1 MQASM
6 HADQNFATNGSATE
20 RPRPVSA
27 YVAGWVLLAT
37 SGLAYLGVVAA
48 RPDLMTAGRGEQVA
62 AAATT
67 GQTADL
73 AEQLASTKGW
83 LRDIENEL
91 GETRRQLSA
100 ERERN
105 AALAQRLA
113 MAEELKAARPNEA
126 EKQTAD
132 KQTTVILP
140 PLVSLEPG
148 PAQVSP
154 PTAGVRIV
162 NAAPTPKQSS
172 IVTGSLEAGK
182 AAVPAAEPPAPPA
195 HSGPI
200 SFGAPKVVVAAPATP
215 TGIEIGDAESL
226 DGLRQSWSAL
236 SSGNTDVLRRLSARY
251 RISSDASRDKPF
263 TLLAGPFPT
272 PAEARRACVA
282 LKARGVTCK
291 VGDFTGNAM

>member
-6 HADQNFATNGSATE
+6 HADQNMATIAPDID
-20 RPRPVSA
+20 RPRRVSA

-62 AAATT
+62 GAAAT
-67 GQTADL
+67 GQAADL
-73 AEQLASTKGW
+73 VEQLASTKGW
-83 LRDIENEL
+83 LRDLENEL

-113 MAEELKAARPNEA
+113 MAEELKAARPNETG
-126 EKQTAD
+126 KQS
-132 KQTTVILP
+132 TVILP
-140 PLVSLEPG
+140 PVVSLEPG

-162 NAAPTPKQSS
+162 NAAPTPKQSA
-172 IVTGSLEAGK
+172 IVTGTVEAGT
-182 AAVPAAEPPAPPA
+182 AGAPTAEPGAAPSNA
-195 HSGPI
+195 GPI
-200 SFGAPKVVVAAPATP
+200 SFGAPKVVVAAPSTP
-215 TGIEIGDAESL
+215 TGIEIADAESL

-272 PAEARRACVA
+272 PAEARRACIA
-282 LKARGVTCK
+282 LKARGVNCK